1 MVQRAKLKKLL
12 PLSDRGILKKQGND
26 GKFPPLPC
34 DSAGGTPAPV
44 LLIFVLVE
52 EEQGIQVLGNNVVV
66 SAFSLIF
73 ISW

>member
-1 MVQRAKLKKLL
+1 MVQRTKLKKLL

-34 DSAGGTPAPV
+34 DSAGGAPAPV

-52 EEQGIQVLGNNVVV
+52 EEQGI
-66 SAFSLIF
+66 
-73 ISW
+73 